1 MTAMRL
7 AENVAHTVYVDA
19 MLEAMTPEQFDEW
32 HAKDLIEPIGSRS
45 VTYVLS
51 LLGEIIATY
60 LGCDMKAADFT
71 PWVIQPETS
80 VTPNES
86 GILITAALQNALATG
101 G

>member
-7 AENVAHTVYVDA
+7 AENVAHTIDVDA
-19 MLEAMTPEQFDEW
+19 MLNEMTPQQFDEW

-51 LLGEIIATY
+51 IIGEIIATY

-71 PWVIQPETS
+71 PWVEQRDQDNTVKQSS
-80 VTPNES
+80 V
-86 GILITAALQNALATG
+86 LITAALQQAAATG
-101 G
+101 E